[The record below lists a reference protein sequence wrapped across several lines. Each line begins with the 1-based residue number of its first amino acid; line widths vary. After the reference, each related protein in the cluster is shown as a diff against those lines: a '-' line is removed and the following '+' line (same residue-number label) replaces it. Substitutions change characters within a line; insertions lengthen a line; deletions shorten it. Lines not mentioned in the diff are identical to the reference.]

1 MVHRPDRDG
10 RVSYGLRAP
19 APRTASVPVLQITSS
34 TWQDVVILTS
44 RVYGV
49 EVYFDGQRTQ
59 PITDGQRVD
68 PDVYQSLTGK
78 RWQGWLA
85 VRPYYKAT
93 VYLLSVTPVT
103 VQCIPQ
109 LDDEAFDLRG
119 WTIGLAREAGDK
131 RAKLKGRWNAKRA
144 ELLKLPHPPD
154 VVDTLER
161 MWRAPL
167 KRKGKPCPHESGAAA
182 QQARRVV
189 ADVASSLM
197 IPH

>member
-1 MVHRPDRDG
+1 MSRCPERDG

-19 APRTASVPVLQITSS
+19 TPRTASVPVLQITTSS
-34 TWQDVVILTS
+34 WHDLLILSS

-59 PITDGQRVD
+59 PVTDGQRVD
-68 PDVYQSLTGK
+68 PDAYQSLTGK

-85 VRPYYKAT
+85 VRPYRQPT
-93 VYLLSVTPVT
+93 VYLVSVTPVT
-103 VQCIPQ
+103 VQCVPQ

-131 RAKLKGRWNAKRA
+131 RAKLKGRWNGKRA
-144 ELLKLPHPPD
+144 ELLNLPHPPD
-154 VVDTLER
+154 VVDVLER

-167 KRKGKPCPHESGAAA
+167 KRKGRPCSAEPTDAGR
-182 QQARRVV
+182 QARRVV

-197 IPH
+197 IPT